1 MFPSSSS
8 ALRRVLPA
16 VGVVAALGVAAC
28 GGSDSGSDSGSAAA
42 TNPAAT
48 SAGTPPAASSTGT
61 PPASS
66 SKVSLSAAAN
76 GSLAFN
82 TTSLSAKAGT
92 VTLVMANPSGSGT
105 GHAIAISG
113 NGVDTSGQVVDP
125 GGTSTVTAKLKPGTY
140 TFFCPVPGHEAA
152 GMKGTLTV
160 R

>member
-1 MFPSSSS
+1 VSLSTS

-16 VGVVAALGVAAC
+16 VGVVAALGATAC
-28 GGSDSGSDSGSAAA
+28 GSSSSGSSSGSAAS
-42 TNPAAT
+42 T
-48 SAGTPPAASSTGT
+48 SPAASSTST
-61 PPASS
+61 PPAAA
-66 SKVSLSAAAN
+66 SKVSLSAAAD

-92 VTLVMANPSGSGT
+92 VTLVMANPSGSGIE
-105 GHAIAISG
+105 HAIALSG
-113 NGVDTSGQVVDP
+113 NGVDASGQVVGP
-125 GGTSTVTAKLKPGTY
+125 GGTSTVSGKLKPGTY